1 MNKLYFGDNLEVM
14 RDLPDKSVDL
24 IATDPP
30 FNSGRDYNIFLKDSL
45 AQNKAFTDIWR
56 WDEIAKETRRWIEDQ
71 DSDTY
76 RALNRVLEGYDL
88 VFDYAVQGP
97 QARMRSY
104 LSFIGPRLVE
114 MHRLLKDT
122 GSIYLHCDSTAS
134 HYLKGLLDA
143 IFGSGNFR
151 NEIVWSYHRFSRS
164 AKYQFPRM
172 NDIIFFYSKSEDKNI
187 FHKQYTKHKSS
198 AHLEKGY
205 HTVGDNG
212 VKKLLVYNMEKAKKA
227 NVDFSNYD
235 QVVETKA
242 KQPLLG
248 QIWSDI
254 NFLSPRSK
262 ERFGYPTQ
270 KPIKLYKRIIKASS
284 NPGGTVLDPFCGC
297 GTTID
302 AAQELGRNWIG
313 IDITHLALTPIE
325 ERLWDNH
332 RISKGKDFQ
341 VLGYP
346 TNMQEVLKLKEEKKY
361 HDLANWAV
369 AQLGLKAT
377 KDIGD
382 GGIDGIGTIST
393 WIPQGMAYEKKRI
406 VAEVK
411 TGNIS
416 KAQVRSFCQSMT
428 DENALIGIM
437 VSLNKPTKAMLEYQE
452 RLGRFEHNGKK
463 YNRFQFWQIDDRYFE
478 NPESKNQ
485 QIHLPWVIEK
495 TMKENRI

>member
-14 RDLPDKSVDL
+14 RDLPNQSVDL

-56 WDEIAKETRRWIEDQ
+56 WDLTAKETRRWIEDQ
-71 DSDTY
+71 DSDSY
-76 RALNRVLEGYDL
+76 RALARVLEGYDL
-88 VFDYAVQGP
+88 IFNHAIQGP

-104 LSFIGPRLVE
+104 LSFMGPRLVE

-122 GSIYLHCDSTAS
+122 GSIYLHCDPTAS
-134 HYLKGLLDA
+134 HYLKGLMDA
-143 IFGSGNFR
+143 VFGNENFR
-151 NEIVWSYHRFSRS
+151 NEIVWRIGWISGFKTKKLGWIRNH
-164 AKYQFPRM
+164 
-172 NDIIFFYSKSEDKNI
+172 DIILYYLKTQEAQKLFNKEYLPYRKDHVRRDGTKPTGKGIPIEDTWNCSSNDRLDSIMIKS
-187 FHKQYTKHKSS
+187 F
-198 AHLEKGY
+198 
-205 HTVGDNG
+205 
-212 VKKLLVYNMEKAKKA
+212 
-227 NVDFSNYD
+227 
-235 QVVETKA
+235 
-242 KQPLLG
+242 
-248 QIWSDI
+248 
-254 NFLSPRSK
+254 SK
-262 ERFGYPTQ
+262 EKMGYPTQ
-270 KPIKLYKRIIKASS
+270 KPIDLYKRIIKASS
-284 NPGGTVLDPFCGC
+284 NPGDTVLDPFCGC

-332 RISKGKDFQ
+332 RILKGKDFQ

-346 TNMQEVLKLKEEKKY
+346 TNMQEVLKLKEDKKY

-495 TMKENRI
+495 TMKENRA